1 MPTQREQEILNLI
14 RENPLIT
21 QKEMAERLG
30 ITRPGVASHIS
41 RLIKAGLISGK
52 GYVLPQEKYVT
63 VIGAVNMD
71 IYGVLKAD
79 HPVAKGSNAGHIT
92 TQLGGVGRNIAINLA
107 QLGVHTNFI
116 TAYGDDQNGQ
126 TFKEDALRHNINLSY
141 AQQVSGAETS
151 IYLYINRPGGERY
164 IGVDDMD
171 INHQLTPQYLQQQLA
186 SINQS
191 SLVVFDANLPTTS
204 IRWLYDNVKVPLYAK
219 AVSVDK
225 APNLLQN
232 NVHLSGLVINGVEG
246 SLISGLPI
254 QNQDDAQRAATKL
267 WQQFSCPIYLYVDGQ
282 GIFYHDRDQEL
293 FEPYLFQPRKLNTNG
308 VGATII
314 AILAYAKMHGLSQD
328 KILKLAVKAAAM
340 TMATNQSVS
349 RDVNVEKLF

>member
-1 MPTQREQEILNLI
+1 MPTRREQEILHLI

-52 GYVLPQEKYVT
+52 GYVLPPEKYVT
-63 VIGAVNMD
+63 VVGAVNMD
-71 IYGVLKAD
+71 VYGILKTD

-92 TQLGGVGRNIAINLA
+92 TQLGGVGRNIAVNLS
-107 QLGVHTNFI
+107 QLGLHTNLI
-116 TAYGDDQNGQ
+116 TAYGYDQNGQ
-126 TFKEDALRHNINLSY
+126 TFKEDAMRRNINLSY
-141 AQQVSGAETS
+141 AREIHGQETS
-151 IYLYINRPGGERY
+151 IYLYINRPSGERY

-171 INHQLTPQYLQQQLA
+171 INQYITPDYLGRQLA
-186 SINQS
+186 SLNQS
-191 SLVVFDANLPTTS
+191 SLVIFDSNLPATS
-204 IRWLYDNVKVPLYAK
+204 IRWLYDNIKVPLYAK

-246 SLISGLPI
+246 SLITGIPI
-254 QNQDDAQRAATKL
+254 NSRSDATDITEKL
-267 WQQFSCPIYLYVDGQ
+267 AKDFACPIFLYVDDQ
-282 GIFYHDRDQEL
+282 GIFYQDKHNQY
-293 FEPYLFQPRKLNTNG
+293 FEAYLFQHRKLNTNG
-308 VGATII
+308 VGAGII
-314 AILAYAKMHGLSQD
+314 AAVAYGRMQGWNPKQV
-328 KILKLAVKAAAM
+328 LKSAVKAAAL

-349 RDVNVEKLF
+349 SDFKAEEIR